1 MNDRVLVSLRFI
13 SDVLLIKRRLVSNM
27 NLPSR
32 INLEQSSPR
41 CMHFHDGQYYNYIV
55 MSIYRHTAFSRRVA
69 NMDIGLIKFQTVM
82 TVTLPAVAYF
92 D

>member
-1 MNDRVLVSLRFI
+1 MNDRVLASLRFI
-13 SDVLLIKRRLVSNM
+13 SDVLLIKRSLVSNM

-32 INLEQSSPR
+32 ISPR

-69 NMDIGLIKFQTVM
+69 NVDIGLIKFQTVM